1 MDDTPGQFVQ
11 ELRYSLLKK
20 RAGQIALAVI
30 LAEACLRFLNALTW
44 FLVVPIIAM
53 VLKGHTESVLFET
66 QTRAPFPW
74 QPLFGAILDFSIALI
89 FVFYL
94 NRWIHHAA
102 PKDGERLAGSDRSS
116 PSEPEMKPQDSEQ
129 EGPREVLYNLVGD
142 RVSPEDDETSR
153 G

>member
-1 MDDTPGQFVQ
+1 MDDTPGHFVQ
-11 ELRYSLLKK
+11 ELKSSLLRK

-44 FLVVPIIAM
+44 FLVVPTIAA

-74 QPLFGAILDFSIALI
+74 QPLLGSVLDFAIALI

-94 NRWIHHAA
+94 NRWVRNTPAE
-102 PKDGERLAGSDRSS
+102 DGIRLANLDRLSQ
-116 PSEPEMKPQDSEQ
+116 PEPEVQPAPPDPQS
-129 EGPREVLYNLVGD
+129 PREVLYNSVGE
-142 RVSPEDDETSR
+142 RVSPEGNGT
-153 G
+153 

>member
-1 MDDTPGQFVQ
+1 MDDTPGHFVQ
-11 ELRYSLLKK
+11 ELRSSLLKK
-20 RAGQIALAVI
+20 RAGQITLAVI

-44 FLVVPIIAM
+44 FLVVPIIAN

-74 QPLFGAILDFSIALI
+74 QPLFGSVLDFAVALI

-94 NRWIHHAA
+94 NRWIHRTPGESRVPLTAVDQLTEAEITPHQA
-102 PKDGERLAGSDRSS
+102 P
-116 PSEPEMKPQDSEQ
+116 P
-129 EGPREVLYNLVGD
+129 EGPSEVLYNLVGD
-142 RVSPEDDETSR
+142 RLSPEDDETSH

>member
-1 MDDTPGQFVQ
+1 MDDTPGHFVQ
-11 ELRYSLLKK
+11 ELRSSLLKK

-30 LAEACLRFLNALTW
+30 LAEACLRFSNALTW

-74 QPLFGAILDFSIALI
+74 QPLFGSALDFAVALI

-94 NRWIHHAA
+94 NRWIHRTSGTRVPLTAVDQLTESEITPHQA
-102 PKDGERLAGSDRSS
+102 P
-116 PSEPEMKPQDSEQ
+116 PEETS
-129 EGPREVLYNLVGD
+129 EVLYNLVGD
-142 RVSPEDDETSR
+142 RLSPENDETSR

>member
-1 MDDTPGQFVQ
+1 MDDTPGHFIQ
-11 ELRYSLLKK
+11 ELRSSLLKK

-44 FLVVPIIAM
+44 FLVVPIIAAG
-53 VLKGHTESVLFET
+53 LKGHTESVLFET

-74 QPLFGAILDFSIALI
+74 QPLFGSTLDFAIALI

-94 NRWIHHAA
+94 NRWIHHAPGENEIPVSA
-102 PKDGERLAGSDRSS
+102 PHGL
-116 PSEPEMKPQDSEQ
+116 SEPELEITSPKANPEGTSEI
-129 EGPREVLYNLVGD
+129 LYNSVGE
-142 RVSPEDDETSR
+142 RVSSDDDSTSR

>member
-1 MDDTPGQFVQ
+1 MDDTPGQFLQ
-11 ELRYSLLKK
+11 ELRSSLLKK

-44 FLVVPIIAM
+44 FLVVPIIAI

-74 QPLFGAILDFSIALI
+74 QPLLGSLLDFAIALI

-94 NRWIHHAA
+94 NRWIHRA
-102 PKDGERLAGSDRSS
+102 PGEGKVLTTVEG
-116 PSEPEMKPQDSEQ
+116 PEEPEMPPHSESTD
-129 EGPREVLYNLVGD
+129 EVLYNLVGD
-142 RVSPEDDETSR
+142 RLDPEDDDSSR
-153 G
+153 Q

>member
-11 ELRYSLLKK
+11 ELRSSLLKK

-44 FLVVPIIAM
+44 FLVVPIIAT

-74 QPLFGAILDFSIALI
+74 QPLFGSVLDFAIALI

-94 NRWIHHAA
+94 NRWIHRA
-102 PKDGERLAGSDRSS
+102 PAKAGAGLSGSDQLNPPEPKLMRSDS
-116 PSEPEMKPQDSEQ
+116 DPER
-129 EGPREVLYNLVGD
+129 PREVLFNLVGE
-142 RVSPEDDETSR
+142 RVSSEDDETSP

>member
-66 QTRAPFPW
+66 QTRASVSVATIIRSDPRF
-74 QPLFGAILDFSIALI
+74 QHSSDFCL
-89 FVFYL
+89 L
-94 NRWIHHAA
+94 
-102 PKDGERLAGSDRSS
+102 P
-116 PSEPEMKPQDSEQ
+116 
-129 EGPREVLYNLVGD
+129 
-142 RVSPEDDETSR
+142 
-153 G
+153 